1 MDQARAA
8 LRYDCDRPILRSGIG
23 TRVCVPLRMIA
34 TGRGVFS
41 LRIGLAAALVVGG
54 LYWRREPS
62 GDGKKLAK
70 ILVIAQSRG
79 S

>member
-1 MDQARAA
+1 
-8 LRYDCDRPILRSGIG
+8 
-23 TRVCVPLRMIA
+23 MIA